1 MKKTL
6 FHLAA
11 LCVIS
16 LQGLLAQPTPPD
28 PSAPPET
35 PKVEQPKQPL
45 KPAPPK
51 TPEEKQPEKPVGV
64 KGRELYVPDGQMVSS
79 PVEVY
84 VSNVQLSSTDKPRL
98 VVYAASTMDGSATLE
113 LDPVEVIKEAS
124 MPNKKVHVP
133 ATLLLFDFEQKM
145 ENGETAYQIIS
156 GKKITELFSSGRFTP
171 VLKWGAEGSEEYA
184 TTARDNGKASTI
196 IVGNLRRAAPGMIT
210 VVVLLLGVI
219 ALLSKKHTGSF
230 LGLLVSDGYASLAHF
245 QLMLWTVATVTFV
258 GIFGIA
264 KQHLPDIPASLI
276 VLMGL
281 SLATTGSAYLAGA
294 RESRPTYKGMLKSIA
309 DAKAAAANEA
319 AQKLLVADGLK
330 KAADAELA
338 KQPDVEGQQ
347 TAANQAAK
355 DLQDATAMAQA
366 AKAESDKAN
375 ADLQKVLTGKGGFD
389 LSHLLSDFE
398 GAPPVHVMSVAK
410 AQMFLWTI
418 VSVVLFTSKSVMN
431 GELWEVPWELV
442 VLMGISQ
449 VSYLAPKYWGVPAP
463 TTTAPVVTPPA
474 PTSGTPAGTK

>member
-1 MKKTL
+1 MSCSDKTGSVKAGRKAMMKTL
-6 FHLAA
+6 FHLATVWA
-11 LCVIS
+11 LSCG
-16 LQGLLAQPTPPD
+16 GLLAQPTPP
-28 PSAPPET
+28 APPPSEILK
-35 PKVEQPKQPL
+35 PEPI

-51 TPEEKQPEKPVGV
+51 PSKEKLPEEPAGV
-64 KGRELYVPDGQMVSS
+64 KERELYVPDGQMVSS

-84 VSNVQLSSTDKPRL
+84 VSHAQLSLADKPRL
-98 VVYAASTMDGSATLE
+98 VVYAASTVDSSATLE
-113 LDPVEVIKEAS
+113 LEPKEVIRDAV
-124 MPNKKVHVP
+124 MPNKKVRVP
-133 ATLLLFDFEQKM
+133 ATLLLFDFEQEM

-184 TTARDNGKASTI
+184 TTARGNGKASTI
-196 IVGNLRRAAPGMIT
+196 IVGNLRRAAPGMVAV
-210 VVVLLLGVI
+210 VVVLLGVI
-219 ALLSKKHTGSF
+219 GYMSKRHTGSW

-264 KQHLPDIPASLI
+264 KQHLPDIPSSLI

-294 RESRPTYKGMLKSIA
+294 RESRPTYKGMLQSIA
-309 DAKAAAANEA
+309 NAKAAAAHDVE
-319 AQKLLVADGLK
+319 QKRLTAETVK

-338 KQPDVEGQQ
+338 PKTDDGALK
-347 TAANQAAK
+347 TAADEAAK
-355 DLQDATAMAQA
+355 ALQDATAVAQA
-366 AKAESDKAN
+366 AQTEANKAD

-398 GAPPVHVMSVAK
+398 GNPPVHVMSVAK

-418 VSVVLFTSKSVMN
+418 YRCCSS
-431 GELWEVPWELV
+431 
-442 VLMGISQ
+442 
-449 VSYLAPKYWGVPAP
+449 
-463 TTTAPVVTPPA
+463 PP
-474 PTSGTPAGTK
+474 SRS